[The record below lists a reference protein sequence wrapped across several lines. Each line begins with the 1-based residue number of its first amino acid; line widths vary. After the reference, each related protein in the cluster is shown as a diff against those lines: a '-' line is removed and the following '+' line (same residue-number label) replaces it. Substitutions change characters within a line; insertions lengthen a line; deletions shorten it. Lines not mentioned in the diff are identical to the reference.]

1 MRRVFIF
8 FFAMFSALTA
18 QAESGTVESISGGPY
33 QITTNDFGDS
43 KYSVFTI
50 KLIGTTLK
58 SDVSFIKAGSTF
70 IAECSG
76 VSTADSKGPKA
87 EGTCLVTDA
96 DGDKYKLS
104 FSRNNSSNGG
114 VQNWVGLSGKFVGA
128 SGNCTYEHRP
138 QAHNGVVYGINPSKC
153 SVKK

>member
-1 MRRVFIF
+1 MRHVFIF

-18 QAESGTVESISGGPY
+18 QAESGNVESISGGPY

-96 DGDKYKLS
+96 DGDKYS
-104 FSRNNSSNGG
+104 HEADGEPNDTFNGDFVVVSREYIDEGGKEWRSSAENGG
-114 VQNWVGLSGKFVGA
+114 GTAGDEAL
-128 SGNCTYEHRP
+128 P
-138 QAHNGVVYGINPSKC
+138 P
-153 SVKK
+153 